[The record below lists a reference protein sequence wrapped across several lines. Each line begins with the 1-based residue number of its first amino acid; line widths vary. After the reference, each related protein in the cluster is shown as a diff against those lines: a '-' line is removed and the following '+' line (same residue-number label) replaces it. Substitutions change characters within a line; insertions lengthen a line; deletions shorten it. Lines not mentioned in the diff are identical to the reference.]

1 MSKNTTGTAEER
13 AIHKEAIR
21 LRKMTDIQLVTAFKE
36 AKGSGKPDNNP
47 ITTLIDGLMSGECPG
62 VKSAIAGKIANYA
75 QSKGLM

>member
-21 LRKMTDIQLVTAFKE
+21 LRKMTAIQLVTAFKE
-36 AKGSGKPDNNP
+36 AKGSGKPNNP
-47 ITTLIDGLMSGECPG
+47 INTLIDGLMSGECPG